1 MKKGTEAPACPPQ
14 VAGAVDLYTDSSTF
28 EDKKVSGNKGGS
40 PPLSLELQVLQLNS
54 IVARLSKELETLKAD
69 LKEKTRDVEQ
79 LWDNSDTLFGNCERL
94 AIAIKTRI
102 KAPKPGPKT
111 EGRLQ
116 KLRSRLKQSGNL
128 WIAKADLARSY
139 ELKRSTFHWFY
150 LLLKA
155 TGEFETKKTA
165 GRVYIRLARTIP

>member
-1 MKKGTEAPACPPQ
+1 MMKGSEASARPPK
-14 VAGAVDLYTDSSTF
+14 VAEAIDLNKDSSTS
-28 EDKKVSGNKGGS
+28 ENINLAAKGGS
-40 PPLSLELQVLQLNS
+40 PPLSLMERVRQLEATIHRLERELS
-54 IVARLSKELETLKAD
+54 ELKKD
-69 LKEKTRDVEQ
+69 QDGI
-79 LWDNSDTLFGNCERL
+79 WDNTDTLFGNCERL
-94 AIAIKTRI
+94 AVAIKTRLQV
-102 KAPKPGPKT
+102 PKPGPKT

-116 KLRSRLKQSGNL
+116 RLRSRLKQSGNL

-165 GRVYIRLARTIP
+165 GRVYIRLAKTVP

>member
-1 MKKGTEAPACPPQ
+1 MVEKTVSALLPGIAETI
-14 VAGAVDLYTDSSTF
+14 GLDSSRQAENIKITAA
-28 EDKKVSGNKGGS
+28 KGGS
-40 PPLSLELQVLQLNS
+40 PPLSLMERVRQLEATIHRLEDEL
-54 IVARLSKELETLKAD
+54 AELR
-69 LKEKTRDVEQ
+69 RDQ
-79 LWDNSDTLFGNCERL
+79 NGIWDNTDTLFGNCERL
-94 AIAIKTRI
+94 ATAIKTRLQ
-102 KAPKPGPKT
+102 APKPGPKT

-150 LLLKA
+150 LILKA
-155 TGEFETKKTA
+155 TGEFEIKKTA